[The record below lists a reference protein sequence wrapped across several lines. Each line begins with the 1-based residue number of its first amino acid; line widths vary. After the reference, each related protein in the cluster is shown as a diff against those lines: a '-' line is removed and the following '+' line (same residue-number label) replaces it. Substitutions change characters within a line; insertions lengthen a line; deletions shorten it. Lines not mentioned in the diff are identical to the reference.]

1 MLYVRSFPR
10 PKLVVSACL
19 NQKPVRYN
27 GQEVK
32 DEFVLKLLPYCQ
44 IVEVCPEVSIG
55 LGVPRDKVIVYRRD
69 HSLGLSQPSTG
80 LELTQKMEK
89 FTQEFLDSLEEVD
102 GFLLK
107 SKSPSCGVSNTKVYA
122 DPEGKE
128 FYGKGK
134 GLFALRVLERY
145 EDLPVEDEGRLRN
158 PELRDHFLTR
168 LFALADL
175 RESFSN
181 LEEVSQLM
189 NFHQRY
195 KYMLMAHSQT
205 KLKAMGRLVASAN
218 KNNLREVLEEYKK
231 LFKEAL
237 RRRPTVGQHV
247 NTITHIFGHLSSRL
261 KPSERAHF
269 LKLVEDYKKGRTER
283 KLLVEF
289 LRSYAYRFESDYLIT
304 QTYLNPYPEELQG

>member
-1 MLYVRSFPR
+1 MLYVRPFPR

-205 KLKAMGRLVASAN
+205 KLKVMGRLVASAN

-261 KPSERAHF
+261 KPSEREHF

-304 QTYLNPYPEELQG
+304 QTYLDPYPEELQS